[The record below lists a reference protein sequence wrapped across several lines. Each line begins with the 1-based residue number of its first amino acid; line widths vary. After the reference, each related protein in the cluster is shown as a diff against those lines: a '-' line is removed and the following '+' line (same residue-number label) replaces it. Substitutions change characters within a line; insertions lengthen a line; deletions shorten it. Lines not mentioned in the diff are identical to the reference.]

1 MTRKTYKYDKRDRY
15 TQQKRHT
22 YRKPRRKLNI
32 RQEKRRAYMTKES
45 DIHNKSFLKYTANM
59 MYVHTQRRLIIF
71 CQKRIT
77 KKN

>member
-32 RQEKRRAYMTKES
+32 RQEKRRVYTAKES
-45 DIHNKSFLKYTANM
+45 DIHNKSSPTYTAKKMN
-59 MYVHTQRRLIIF
+59 VHNQRRLILF